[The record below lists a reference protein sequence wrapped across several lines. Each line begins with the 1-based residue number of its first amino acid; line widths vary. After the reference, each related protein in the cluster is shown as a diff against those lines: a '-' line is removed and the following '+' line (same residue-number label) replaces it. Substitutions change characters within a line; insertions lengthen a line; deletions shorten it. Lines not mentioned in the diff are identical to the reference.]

1 MSEAT
6 SKASPNAALPEHLSR
21 PALRR
26 IHPVPLQRENQLFL
40 GLQDPLML
48 SGQMMVVPPQAFQV
62 MQLFN
67 GERSLEE
74 ICKTIGANDPQPL
87 QDLVSKLD
95 EFGLLWGPTCESLE
109 DKKRAEL
116 GSAGAFPAQ
125 ATRILGE
132 DPAVIRSQ
140 LEKWLDEAE
149 DAEIDE
155 PVVGLVT
162 SHLEYARGHPLYAA
176 SYRTVAKG
184 PKPDRVVVLGSNHFG
199 IGDGAIVSDLG
210 FDSPLGRVPADR
222 GVIDRLRASTGDR
235 LFKDVL
241 DIFPEYSLQFQLPW
255 IQHLFG
261 NVPVVAAIVPDPNA
275 GLFADDGARL
285 GAADFVAALEGA
297 LQAEGGRTLVVASAD
312 LSRAGQAFGEPGPV
326 DAKRR
331 KDVEMFDRQMISEYI
346 GGADGFVARMR
357 EQKNPTRWTSVGALM
372 AASKLAKPKSVELID
387 YRQAVDEQGHGL
399 ISSAAMVFLG

>member
-1 MSEAT
+1 MSSST
-6 SKASPNAALPEHLSR
+6 LPEHLSR

-26 IHPVPLQRENQLFL
+26 VHPVPLQKDNQLFL

-48 SGQMMVVPPQAFQV
+48 SGQMMVVPPPAFQV

-67 GERSLEE
+67 GERTLEE
-74 ICKTIGANDPQPL
+74 ICKTIGAPDQQPL

-95 EFGLLWGPTCESLE
+95 EFGLLWGPTCEALE

-116 GSAGAFPAQ
+116 SAAGAFPAN

-132 DPAVIRSQ
+132 DPAAIRSQ

-149 DAEIDE
+149 DAEIEE
-155 PVVGLVT
+155 PIAGLVV

-176 SYRTVAKG
+176 SYRAVAKG
-184 PKPDRVVVLGSNHFG
+184 PKPDRVVILGSNHFG

-210 FDSPLGRVPADR
+210 FDSPLGRVPADK
-222 GVIDRLRASTGDR
+222 GVISRLRSATGDK
-235 LFKDVL
+235 LFKDLL
-241 DIFPEYSLQFQLPW
+241 DLVPEYSIQFQLPW

-261 NVPVVAAIVPDPNA
+261 DVPVVAAIVPDPNA

-285 GAADFVAALEGA
+285 GTEDFISELDRALS
-297 LQAEGGRTLVVASAD
+297 AEGGRTLFIASAD
-312 LSRAGQAFGEPGPV
+312 LSRAGQAFGEPTAV

-331 KDVEMFDRQMISEYI
+331 KDVEMFDRQMLSEYI
-346 GGADGFVARMR
+346 AGADKFVAKMR
-357 EQKNPTRWTSVGALM
+357 DQKNPMRWTSVGALM

-387 YRQAVDEQGHGL
+387 YRQAVDDQGVGL
-399 ISSAAMVFLG
+399 ISSAAMVLLA

>member
-1 MSEAT
+1 MSSST
-6 SKASPNAALPEHLSR
+6 LPEHLSR

-26 IHPVPLQRENQLFL
+26 VHPVPLQKENQLFL

-48 SGQMMVVPPQAFQV
+48 SGQMMVVPPPAFQV

-74 ICKTIGANDPQPL
+74 ICKTIGAPDQQPL

-95 EFGLLWGPTCESLE
+95 EFGLLWGPTCEALE
-109 DKKRAEL
+109 EKKRGEL
-116 GSAGAFPAQ
+116 TAAGAFPAN
-125 ATRILGE
+125 ATRILGD
-132 DPAVIRSQ
+132 DPVAIRSQ

-149 DAEIDE
+149 DAEIEE
-155 PVVGLVT
+155 PIAGLVV

-176 SYRTVAKG
+176 SYRTIAKG
-184 PKPDRVVVLGSNHFG
+184 PKPDRVVILGSNHFG

-210 FDSPLGRVPADR
+210 FDSPLGRVPVDQ
-222 GVIDRLRASTGDR
+222 GVIARLRASTGDK
-235 LFKDVL
+235 LFKDLL
-241 DIFPEYSLQFQLPW
+241 DLFPEYSIQFQLPW

-261 NVPVVAAIVPDPNA
+261 EVPVVAAIVPDPNA

-285 GAADFVAALEGA
+285 GAGDFVAELDRALA
-297 LQAEGGRTLVVASAD
+297 AEGGRTLFIASAD
-312 LSRAGQAFGEPGPV
+312 LSRAGQAFGEPTAV

-331 KDVEMFDRQMISEYI
+331 KDVEMFDRQMLSEYI
-346 GGADGFVARMR
+346 AGADKFVAKMR
-357 EQKNPTRWTSVGALM
+357 DQKNPMRWTSVGALM

-387 YRQAVDEQGHGL
+387 YRQAVDDQGVGL
-399 ISSAAMVFLG
+399 ISSALMVLLS